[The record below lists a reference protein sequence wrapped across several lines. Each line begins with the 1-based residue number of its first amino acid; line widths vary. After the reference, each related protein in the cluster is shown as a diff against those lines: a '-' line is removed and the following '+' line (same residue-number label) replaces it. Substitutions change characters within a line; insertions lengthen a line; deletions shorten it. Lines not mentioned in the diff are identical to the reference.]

1 MEKYEV
7 LQQLQP
13 GALGTMLVAQLKTD
27 RGAQKKY
34 AIKQVE
40 CIDQH
45 QANVALKE
53 AMDLLKLCHSNI
65 CTYKELFLTWN
76 KEVSSLFLCL
86 VMQHSGQGDLSALI
100 KEKRQKSEKITGMVV
115 QKFLGQMV
123 DALFYIHKRNIWHR
137 NLKPSNILVT
147 GEPSFML
154 SDFSTET
161 LMKDD
166 LKWKIR
172 VEEESKSW
180 MAPETFEFSFTEK
193 SDIWS
198 LGCVLLDMMSC
209 FVLNAEEINSLLQD
223 IRGDSSCLEG
233 VLALMQDGESSY
245 LPFFPLLLMM
255 LQTEPSLRPT
265 ARDLVTVPF
274 VGKCL
279 TFAGGTSIKLKKSL
293 PPTMTDVLFQGGV
306 ESVLEFMQASWDIE
320 EVQAKGIQHLA
331 SFVKD
336 KSAFPHLLTCTEVIT
351 LAMKIHTD
359 SLDLQVEGCTLLLEI
374 LSQALE
380 QGVMMALD
388 ESVASCLLHTVRKH
402 SENEEFLSMLCTLLM
417 MVSASA
423 NGLML
428 PVCYLSLN
436 TLVLPVSRPV
446 SGTKI
451 PDSIEF
457 LWFSEVAAENLR
469 KIGIIPD
476 LLSVLRRFL
485 HNDKICFSCCAVLW
499 SLAVSGNSENNA
511 DQAVLESALPVT
523 SAVLQKHL
531 QNGVVA
537 ESACSALWA
546 LALQG
551 CLTDSDYEP
560 TAALLLDALR
570 MNPERAVLVK
580 NGCLALASLVRL
592 SEAAALAILLD
603 SKGSGIELIK
613 DEYHLHSN
621 EPGVAEALCLLMNEM
636 VQYDEVMLNMRSQK
650 MEKLLS
656 EIKLQFPFSTEIQT
670 LVDATLLKLR
680 KEKRFV

>member
-7 LQQLQP
+7 LEQLQP
-13 GALGTMLVAQLKTD
+13 GALGTMLTAQLETD
-27 RGAQKKY
+27 GGAQKKF

-53 AMDLLKLCHSNI
+53 AMDLLKLRHSNI
-65 CTYKELFLTWN
+65 CTYKEFFVTWSN
-76 KEVSSLFLCL
+76 EVPSLFLCL

-100 KEKRQKSEKITGMVV
+100 EEKRQKSEKIRDTVV
-115 QKFLGQMV
+115 EKFLGQMV
-123 DALFYIHKRNIWHR
+123 DALFYIHKQNIWHR
-137 NLKPSNILVT
+137 NVKPSNILVT
-147 GEPSFML
+147 SETSFML

-161 LMKDD
+161 LMKDE

-180 MAPETFEFSFTEK
+180 MAPETFGFSFTEK

-209 FVLNAEEINSLLQD
+209 FVLNAEERNSLLQE
-223 IRGDSSCLEG
+223 IRGGSSCLER
-233 VLALMQDGESSY
+233 VLPLMQDGESSY
-245 LPFFPLLLMM
+245 LPFFPILLMM
-255 LQTEPSLRPT
+255 LQVEPSMRPT
-265 ARDLVTVPF
+265 ARDLVAVPF
-274 VGKCL
+274 VRKCL
-279 TFAGGTSIKLKKSL
+279 TSAGDTSIKLKKSL
-293 PPTMTDVLFQGGV
+293 SPIIIDLVFQGGV
-306 ESVLEFMQASWDIE
+306 ENVLEFMQASWDIE
-320 EVQAKGIQHLA
+320 EVQTKGIQQLA

-336 KSAFPHLLTCTEVIT
+336 KSAFPYLLTCTEVIA
-351 LAMKIHTD
+351 LAMRTHTD
-359 SLDLQVEGCTLLLEI
+359 SLELQVEGCTLLLEI

-417 MVSASA
+417 MVSAS
-423 NGLML
+423 
-428 PVCYLSLN
+428 
-436 TLVLPVSRPV
+436 
-446 SGTKI
+446 
-451 PDSIEF
+451 
-457 LWFSEVAAENLR
+457 
-469 KIGIIPD
+469 D
-476 LLSVLRRFL
+476 LLLILRRFL

-523 SAVLQKHL
+523 SAVLQEHL
-531 QNGVVA
+531 QNGAVA

-551 CLTDSDYEP
+551 CLSDSDYEP
-560 TAALLLDALR
+560 TAALLLDAVR

-592 SEAAALAILLD
+592 SETAALAILLD
-603 SKGSGIELIK
+603 SKGSGVELIE
-613 DEYHLHSN
+613 DEYHLHLD
-621 EPGVAEALCLLMNEM
+621 EPAVAEALCLLMNEM
-636 VQYDEVMLNMRSQK
+636 VQYDEVMLAMRSHK

-670 LVDATLLKLR
+670 LVGATLLKLR